1 MLLNPTSVNA
11 AVNYSVAYMCRMNG
25 KKRNRHVQFPSSG
38 HIISLKEIVHTYVVG
53 WVCVPECVCV
63 KGGCMRDCFTVHIQ
77 YTITLRRKLGAL
89 SLVELIDG
97 IITVISK
104 Q

>member
-1 MLLNPTSVNA
+1 M
-11 AVNYSVAYMCRMNG
+11 
-25 KKRNRHVQFPSSG
+25 QFPSSG

-53 WVCVPECVCV
+53 WVCVPEYVLKGVACV
-63 KGGCMRDCFTVHIQ
+63 TVSQSI
-77 YTITLRRKLGAL
+77 YAITLRRKLGAL

-97 IITVISK
+97 IITVISN